1 MPSFSVTFWGV
12 CSRQSTAFVHGGAAK
27 FGLGR
32 QGFAGGPVLTDGPG
46 WSCFCLVSCNS
57 PDCQNFYTDM
67 KHALQMLCRL
77 LDLLIA
83 RGLLLGL
90 VVWLFS
96 APSFAANPGKPGG
109 PSASPQE
116 VLQSSVKNWV
126 AQSRKVPADQ
136 VSLAPMDARVK
147 VRACDKP
154 LNMDLPFASAETVR
168 VRCERPVWQQFV
180 RVSVVGKAPEI
191 QAQAKP
197 ETPAEPAKRWVLVA
211 SVPLQRGMMLNETHV
226 QRVQVDASVMP
237 VNVLEQA
244 SEVLHAEVV
253 RDVRSGAPLRSH
265 DIRPTVL
272 VKRGQMVLISVGQPQ
287 GFQISAR
294 VEALQ
299 DGRFGEQ
306 IKLKNRDSG
315 RELIGRVQGPN
326 QVMGL

>member
-1 MPSFSVTFWGV
+1 
-12 CSRQSTAFVHGGAAK
+12 
-27 FGLGR
+27 
-32 QGFAGGPVLTDGPG
+32 
-46 WSCFCLVSCNS
+46 
-57 PDCQNFYTDM
+57 M
-67 KHALQMLCRL
+67 KHALQMLCCL

-90 VVWLFS
+90 AVWFFS
-96 APSFAANPGKPGG
+96 APSFAVSPAKPTR
-109 PSASPQE
+109 PSGDPQE

-126 AQSRKVPADQ
+126 AQSRKVTTDQ
-136 VSLAPMDARVK
+136 VSLAPLDARVK

-154 LNMDLPFASAETVR
+154 LAMDLPFSSAETVR
-168 VRCERPVWQQFV
+168 VRCAQPSWQQFV
-180 RVSVVGKAPEI
+180 RVSVGGKAPEI

-197 ETPAEPAKRWVLVA
+197 EMPPELAKRWVLVA

-226 QRVQVDASVMP
+226 QRAQVDASVMP
-237 VNVLEQA
+237 VNVLEQT

-253 RDVRSGAPLRSH
+253 RDVRPGVPLRSH

-272 VKRGQMVLISVGQPQ
+272 VKRGQMVLMSVGQPQ

-294 VEALQ
+294 VEAMQ

-315 RELIGRVQGPN
+315 RELSGRVQGPN